1 MELAIWAT
9 LEHDLSNKGMI
20 MIENIENTIEDL
32 PKELKEKLE
41 KFAKQRANEVEDV
54 SIDEFIQCVLD
65 GALWMCSNA
74 T

>member
-1 MELAIWAT
+1 MIYSRCYVALFKME
-9 LEHDLSNKGMI
+9 N
-20 MIENIENTIEDL
+20 L

-65 GALWMCSNA
+65 GALWMYSNA
-74 T
+74 I

>member
-1 MELAIWAT
+1 
-9 LEHDLSNKGMI
+9 LSNKGMI

>member
-1 MELAIWAT
+1 M
-9 LEHDLSNKGMI
+9 DN
-20 MIENIENTIEDL
+20 L

-65 GALWMCSNA
+65 GALWMYSNA